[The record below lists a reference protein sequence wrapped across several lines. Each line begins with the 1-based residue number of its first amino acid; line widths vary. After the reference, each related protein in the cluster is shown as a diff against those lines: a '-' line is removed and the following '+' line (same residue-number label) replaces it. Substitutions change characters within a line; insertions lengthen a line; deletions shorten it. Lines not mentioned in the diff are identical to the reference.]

1 MKSVAVIEPGK
12 LELVDIP
19 RPEIGPYDVLVK
31 SELSFICNAT
41 DRKIVEGH
49 FPGISPSDYPVLL
62 GHETAG
68 IVHAVGDKVRN
79 FETGRRAIGGLLLDS
94 PDPGYTS
101 GWGGNSEYVIIPDY
115 WALREGSPPAERAE
129 INEVFKIMKQV
140 DADIPL
146 EAAGM
151 LCTWREVFAAF
162 SDFKLTGKESLV
174 IFGAGPVG
182 LSFTAFARIM
192 GFPRIIVID
201 PIAEKREGAEK
212 LGAHAVFSSEDD
224 LEKRVAAETGGK
236 ADAVIDAVGSVN
248 IINSALRLIRLG
260 GSICVYGVLSDES
273 ITVNKGAGPMNFNLF
288 MHQWPT
294 RDYEA
299 AAQDP
304 LCGWIREGKLKWEDF
319 VTGQFS
325 IDEFP
330 AAYAASQDGLSVKTL
345 VRYE

>member
-1 MKSVAVIEPGK
+1 VKSVAVIEPGRV
-12 LELVDIP
+12 ELVDIP
-19 RPEIGPYDVLVK
+19 RPEIGPYEVLVK

-49 FPGISPSDYPVLL
+49 FPGIPSADYPVLL
-62 GHETAG
+62 GHETVG
-68 IVHAVGDKVRN
+68 IVEAVGEKVRT
-79 FETGRRAIGGLLLDS
+79 FAPGQRTLGGLLLD
-94 PDPGYTS
+94 PPGPGYTS

-115 WALREGSPPAERAE
+115 QALHEDTPAGERGG
-129 INEVFKIMKQV
+129 INEVFKIMKTV
-140 DADIPL
+140 DKDIPV

-151 LCTWREVFAAF
+151 LCTWREVYAAF
-162 SDFKLTGKESLV
+162 SDFRFTGEEHLV

-192 GFPRIIVID
+192 GFPEIIVVD
-201 PIAEKREGAEK
+201 PIPEKRERASA
-212 LGAHAVFSSEDD
+212 LGAHAVFSPEED
-224 LEKRVAAETGGK
+224 LEKLIEREAGGK
-236 ADAVIDAVGSVN
+236 VDAVVDAVGSVN
-248 IINSALRLIRLG
+248 IINSALNLIRLG
-260 GSICVYGVLSDES
+260 GAVCVYGVLSDD
-273 ITVNKGAGPMNFNLF
+273 TVLLNKAAGPMNFNLF

-299 AAQDP
+299 AAQEP
-304 LCGWIREGKLKWEDF
+304 LCAWIREGKLRWEDF
-319 VTGQFS
+319 VTGQFE

>member
-1 MKSVAVIEPGK
+1 MKSVAVIEPGR

-31 SELSFICNAT
+31 SEMSFICNAT

-49 FPGISPSDYPVLL
+49 FPGISTADYPVLL

-68 IVHAVGDKVRN
+68 TVDAVGDKVRN
-79 FETGRRAIGGLLLDS
+79 FTTGQRAIGGLLLDS
-94 PDPGYTS
+94 SDPGYTS

-115 WALREGSPPAERAE
+115 WALIEDSPPDEGGE
-129 INEVFKIMKQV
+129 INEVFKIMKPV
-140 DADIPL
+140 DDDIPL

-151 LCTWREVFAAF
+151 LCTWREVYAAF
-162 SDFKLTGKESLV
+162 SDFRFTGEERLV

-192 GFPRIIVID
+192 GFPKIIVVD
-201 PIAEKREGAEK
+201 PIPEKRDRAEK
-212 LGAHAVFSSEDD
+212 LGAHAVFSPEDD
-224 LEKRVAAETGGK
+224 LEGLVMSELKGK

-248 IINSALRLIRLG
+248 IINTALRLIRLG
-260 GSICVYGVLSDES
+260 GLICVYGVLSEDS
-273 ITVNKGAGPMNFNLF
+273 LHLNKAAGPMNFNLF

-304 LCGWIREGKLKWEDF
+304 LCGWIREGKLRWDDF

-325 IDEFP
+325 IDEFT
-330 AAYAASQDGLSVKTL
+330 AAYAASQDGFSIKTL